1 MDFARLTRGDSAVI
15 VGTSGFAVELAG
27 LLRGAG
33 ITVHGCLGPEP
44 PPSSADIAYLG
55 GDELASRFIELSM
68 VVAVGQPK
76 VRRRL
81 FADIGA
87 AGGRVASFIHPA
99 AYFSPAASTGEGIL
113 VYPNATVHAGVLL
126 GKGALVNSNA
136 TIGHETVVG
145 AFANINPGASI
156 GGRVTIGEGAY
167 IGIGA
172 SVIEEIEIA
181 PGTIVGAGAV
191 VVRDCEAGGTYFG
204 VPARRR
210 ES

>member
-33 ITVHGCLGPEP
+33 ISVHGCLGPEP
-44 PPSSADIAYLG
+44 PPAAADIAYLG
-55 GDELASRFIELSM
+55 GDALTAQFIELPM
-68 VVAVGQPK
+68 VVAVSQPN

-81 FADIGA
+81 FEDIA
-87 AGGRVASFIHPA
+87 VAGGRLASFIHPG
-99 AYFSPAASTGEGIL
+99 AYLSPAASAGEGTL
-113 VYPNATVHAGVLL
+113 VYPNATVHAGVSL

-136 TIGHETVVG
+136 TVGHETVVG

-172 SVIEEIEIA
+172 SVIEGIVIA
-181 PGTIVGAGAV
+181 SGTIVGAGAV
-191 VVRDCEAGGTYFG
+191 VVRNCEAGGTYVG